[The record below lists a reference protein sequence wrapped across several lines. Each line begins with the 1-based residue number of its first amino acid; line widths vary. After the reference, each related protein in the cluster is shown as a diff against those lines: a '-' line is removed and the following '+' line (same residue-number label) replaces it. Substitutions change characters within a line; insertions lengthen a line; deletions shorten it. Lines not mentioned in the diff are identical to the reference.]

1 MGKILADVARAGF
14 SRTQINTLINDWIFS
29 ARDRKILR
37 AKLLEGMT
45 YEQIAEDLRPQMS
58 PRQIKRIVARC
69 VGMLEKHF

>member
-1 MGKILADVARAGF
+1 MGKILAEITKTSL
-14 SRTQINTLINDWIFS
+14 SRSQINTLINDWIFS

-58 PRQIKRIVARC
+58 PRQVKRIVARC
-69 VGMLEKHF
+69 VETMERHF